1 MIQDLDIFNAR
12 ILIVDD
18 SQRNITLLETMLS
31 DAGYTSFVSIKDPR
45 KTTSLYTSFKPDL
58 IILDIN
64 MPDMDGF
71 QVMKML
77 QTMNK
82 DDYVPVLVITA
93 QQDKSTRLKSL
104 QSGAKDFLTKPFDLT
119 ETLMRIRNM
128 LEVRLLHNQVH
139 DQNAL
144 LERKVMERT
153 KDLSDAQRIAQM
165 GNWVWDIV
173 SDNLSWSDEVYRI
186 FGFQPQEFEA
196 TYEQFLRSIHPDDR
210 ESIETAIKK
219 TMYDKI
225 PYMIEHRIVLPD
237 GSERTVSEQAEVDFD
252 ENGKPIRMIGT
263 VQNITELK
271 KREEELIKAQKL
283 DAMGVLAGGI
293 AHDFNNYLQG
303 IMGFILLAQH
313 DVGENGK
320 AKNSLK
326 EAQKIIFQS
335 KELSSRLITF
345 SKGGEPIRKKILL
358 PKLIKDSVLLAMSAS
373 RFDCQFAIPENLWA
387 VEADKGQLNQVFSN
401 LVINAKQAQPDG
413 GKINISAENI
423 KIEGE
428 TQLPLKDA
436 NYVKIAITDHGSGIS
451 RENLYKIFD
460 PYFTTKKSGNGLGLA
475 ATFSIVK
482 KHDGHI
488 NVESELD
495 IGTTF
500 YIYIPASTQEKPEPA
515 QANIENTESKS
526 INCRGKILIMDDEST
541 FRAVIGEHLKLLKY
555 EVDGA
560 ADGASAVALYK
571 DALDTHKPFNV
582 VIMDLMVP
590 GKMGG
595 KEATEELL
603 KIDPDARV
611 IITSCYVNNST
622 MSEYKKH
629 GFKSALS
636 KPYEIAEL
644 DDTLQK
650 VITGN

>member
-1 MIQDLDIFNAR
+1 MIQDQDIFNAR

-225 PYMIEHRIVLPD
+225 PYMIDHRIVLPD

-345 SKGGEPIRKKILL
+345 SKGGEPIRKKI
-358 PKLIKDSVLLAMSAS
+358 
-373 RFDCQFAIPENLWA
+373 F
-387 VEADKGQLNQVFSN
+387 
-401 LVINAKQAQPDG
+401 
-413 GKINISAENI
+413 
-423 KIEGE
+423 
-428 TQLPLKDA
+428 
-436 NYVKIAITDHGSGIS
+436 
-451 RENLYKIFD
+451 
-460 PYFTTKKSGNGLGLA
+460 
-475 ATFSIVK
+475 
-482 KHDGHI
+482 
-488 NVESELD
+488 
-495 IGTTF
+495 
-500 YIYIPASTQEKPEPA
+500 
-515 QANIENTESKS
+515 
-526 INCRGKILIMDDEST
+526 
-541 FRAVIGEHLKLLKY
+541 
-555 EVDGA
+555 
-560 ADGASAVALYK
+560 
-571 DALDTHKPFNV
+571 
-582 VIMDLMVP
+582 
-590 GKMGG
+590 
-595 KEATEELL
+595 
-603 KIDPDARV
+603 
-611 IITSCYVNNST
+611 CY
-622 MSEYKKH
+622 
-629 GFKSALS
+629 LS
-636 KPYEIAEL
+636 
-644 DDTLQK
+644 
-650 VITGN
+650 

>member
-1 MIQDLDIFNAR
+1 MIQDQDIFNAR

-225 PYMIEHRIVLPD
+225 PYMIDHRIVLPD

-500 YIYIPASTQEKPEPA
+500 YIYIPASTQKKPEPA
-515 QANIENTESKS
+515 Q
-526 INCRGKILIMDDEST
+526 LI
-541 FRAVIGEHLKLLKY
+541 
-555 EVDGA
+555 
-560 ADGASAVALYK
+560 
-571 DALDTHKPFNV
+571 
-582 VIMDLMVP
+582 
-590 GKMGG
+590 
-595 KEATEELL
+595 
-603 KIDPDARV
+603 
-611 IITSCYVNNST
+611 
-622 MSEYKKH
+622 
-629 GFKSALS
+629 
-636 KPYEIAEL
+636 
-644 DDTLQK
+644 
-650 VITGN
+650 